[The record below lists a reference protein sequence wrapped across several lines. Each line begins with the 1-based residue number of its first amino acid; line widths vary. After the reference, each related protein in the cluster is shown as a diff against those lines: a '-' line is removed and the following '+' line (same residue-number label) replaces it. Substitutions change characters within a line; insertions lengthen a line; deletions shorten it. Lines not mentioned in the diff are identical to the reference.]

1 MNYHYEFMIVDID
14 TKHKNTLNFLR
25 QLLVKPSKLHAYL
38 YTYKQEL
45 ESKSLDVHALTN
57 MRSCD

>member
-1 MNYHYEFMIVDID
+1 MIVDID
-14 TKHKNTLNFLR
+14 TKHRKTFNFQR

-45 ESKSLDVHALTN
+45 ENKSLDVHA
-57 MRSCD
+57 